1 MDKLRQYYNI
11 KSFKLFDNFITT
23 LHLNI
28 NVSKNY
34 LVLKLILKT
43 RILSSFLIDEMQQM
57 IFGQLEIVDPKHQ
70 NCPTYK
76 LREFISSYN
85 IIIPH
90 GFAFNV

>member
-1 MDKLRQYYNI
+1 MIQCISLNLNKLKDDRLI
-11 KSFKLFDNFITT
+11 LITRA
-23 LHLNI
+23 
-28 NVSKNY
+28 
-34 LVLKLILKT
+34 LKT

-57 IFGQLEIVDPKHQ
+57 IFGQLEIVDPEHQ

-90 GFAFNV
+90 GFAFNI

>member
-11 KSFKLFDNFITT
+11 KSFKLFDNFSRT

-43 RILSSFLIDEMQQM
+43 RILSSFFIDEMQQM
-57 IFGQLEIVDPKHQ
+57 IFGQLEIVDPEHQ

-76 LREFISSYN
+76 LREFISFYN
-85 IIIPH
+85 IIISH
-90 GFAFNV
+90 GFAFNI